1 MSFKYKSEAS
11 SGFGIIAR
19 VVAKSKNIYTED
31 IITTFELEYPRI
43 VHSHLLTHRVFSRNS
58 SSSRAVPVSKVNE
71 QVINNPARPVE
82 FGGNQSGMVST
93 GEHKE
98 LINGYTHEEW
108 WDLSAK
114 SAAMFSNAFAEAGY
128 HKQVANRITEP
139 YQFIKVVLT
148 TTEYENWFKL
158 RLANDADPTV
168 KALGEVMLKAYNEA
182 EAEILTDKVW
192 HTPYV
197 DHICNENGVFESYCV
212 WEQYHD
218 EDACVLLTEEEALAI
233 STSCCGQVSYR
244 NIDNSY
250 DKALK
255 VYERL
260 GINTDHA
267 HLSPTEHQAKP
278 INYKLNPLD
287 LESIRDL
294 NCDQMFEEEGITH
307 IDKQSNLW
315 SGNLRG
321 FIQHRQLIAK

>member
-1 MSFKYKSEAS
+1 M
-11 SGFGIIAR
+11 
-19 VVAKSKNIYTED
+19 
-31 IITTFELEYPRI
+31 
-43 VHSHLLTHRVFSRNS
+43 
-58 SSSRAVPVSKVNE
+58 
-71 QVINNPARPVE
+71 
-82 FGGNQSGMVST
+82 
-93 GEHKE
+93 
-98 LINGYTHEEW
+98 
-108 WDLSAK
+108 
-114 SAAMFSNAFAEAGY
+114 
-128 HKQVANRITEP
+128 
-139 YQFIKVVLT
+139 
-148 TTEYENWFKL
+148 
-158 RLANDADPTV
+158 
-168 KALGEVMLKAYNEA
+168 
-182 EAEILTDKVW
+182 
-192 HTPYV
+192 
-197 DHICNENGVFESYCV
+197 
-212 WEQYHD
+212 
-218 EDACVLLTEEEALAI
+218 LLTEEEALAI

-278 INYKLNPLD
+278 IKYKLNPLD